1 MPAGRPPIYPAMAK
15 RMKKN
20 EVAIVASTAA
30 DLRSLTLVK
39 ELKKLGRTPQ
49 VKRVR
54 GKVHIWW
61 N

>member
-1 MPAGRPPIYPAMAK
+1 MPAGRPPIYPQMAK
-15 RMKKN
+15 KMKRN
-20 EVAIVASTAA
+20 EVVVIASTAA
-30 DLRSLTLVK
+30 DPRSLTLVK

-49 VKRVR
+49 VNRVR